1 MIHLCDPN
9 NSKKNSEK
17 HMFMYIEKKSH
28 MLLVHVK
35 QWLLTGKGFVE
46 LEEEIEDILLDIILE
61 GIVIFII

>member
-1 MIHLCDPN
+1 
-9 NSKKNSEK
+9 
-17 HMFMYIEKKSH
+17 

-61 GIVIFII
+61 GIMIFII

>member
-1 MIHLCDPN
+1 
-9 NSKKNSEK
+9 
-17 HMFMYIEKKSH
+17 MFMYIEKKSH

-61 GIVIFII
+61 GIMIFII